1 MSAVLNRKPKEF
13 KIVAG
18 RWCDISKLVQQ
29 GHEANENELNELTP
43 IFWLV
48 VTERKRFVTKGSRK
62 ERVATIGDN

>member
-18 RWCDISKLVQQ
+18 RWCDISKLVRE
-29 GHEANENELNELTP
+29 GHEANENELAP

-48 VTERKRFVTKGSRK
+48 VTERKRFVTKDSRK

>member
-18 RWCDISKLVQQ
+18 RWCDISKLVRE
-29 GHEANENELNELTP
+29 GHQANAKKLAP

-48 VTERKRFVTKGSRK
+48 VTERKRFVAKGSRK